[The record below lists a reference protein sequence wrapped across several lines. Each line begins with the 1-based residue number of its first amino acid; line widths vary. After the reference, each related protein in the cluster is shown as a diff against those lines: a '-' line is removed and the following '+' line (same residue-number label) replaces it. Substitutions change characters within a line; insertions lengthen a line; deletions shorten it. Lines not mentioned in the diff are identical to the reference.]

1 MQTQPTCSQKQAAES
16 TRIEPERNDM
26 TTAPEDQSEREALR
40 ELVALRDI
48 KDKYANAAP
57 DSPRHPQWKEYL
69 RDIDG
74 YFERERAAW
83 QHARA
88 ALRAPKVE
96 AMQLD
101 ARWYTVSTERAMRTA
116 FNVKHPFGDEVP
128 GALREAF
135 FELFKQGW
143 SAALSHPLP
152 ALAPLQVDNKPQG

>member
-1 MQTQPTCSQKQAAES
+1 
-16 TRIEPERNDM
+16 M
-26 TTAPEDQSEREALR
+26 TTAPEDQSEREAL
-40 ELVALRDI
+40 LPCPFCGAG
-48 KDKYANAAP
+48 
-57 DSPRHPQWKEYL
+57 H
-69 RDIDG
+69 
-74 YFERERAAW
+74 
-83 QHARA
+83 
-88 ALRAPKVE
+88 APKVE

-143 SAALSHPLP
+143 SAALSNPLP